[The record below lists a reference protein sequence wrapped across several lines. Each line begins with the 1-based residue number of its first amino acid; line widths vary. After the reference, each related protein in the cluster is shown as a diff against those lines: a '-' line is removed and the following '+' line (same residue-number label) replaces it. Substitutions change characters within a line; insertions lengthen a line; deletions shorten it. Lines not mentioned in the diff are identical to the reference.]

1 MFTQC
6 FYVWSMVVN
15 GCVYFGFKVCHKIM
29 ETETG
34 SYSEGRK
41 DEIGFAG
48 GSVTLPLGKFQW
60 GFSLLEGTV
69 QYSSLLCRRC
79 GPGKNQLYT
88 ASPIQMSFNH
98 SF

>member
-1 MFTQC
+1 MDVCTLDSK
-6 FYVWSMVVN
+6 YVTKSWKLKLGVTVKA
-15 GCVYFGFKVCHKIM
+15 GI
-29 ETETG
+29 
-34 SYSEGRK
+34 K

-48 GSVTLPLGKFQW
+48 GSVTLTLGKFQW

-69 QYSSLLCRRC
+69 QYNSLLCRRC